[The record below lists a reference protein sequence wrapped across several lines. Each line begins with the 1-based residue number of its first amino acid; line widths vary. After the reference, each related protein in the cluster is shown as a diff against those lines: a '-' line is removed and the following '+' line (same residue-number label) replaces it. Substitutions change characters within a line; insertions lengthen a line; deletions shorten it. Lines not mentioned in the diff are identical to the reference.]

1 MMSMLCSLFLGK
13 PSEGVLTDPCKEVT
27 PDSTKIVLSSPDQ
40 DFSHVTSSPSEDH
53 PKLWTSLNKTHIKLP
68 EKDGNNYETT
78 PLFYEEQPEMWPILE
93 HPTPRPCLEVNT
105 DDWSISSMMT
115 PPSLD
120 WSCVASTPQNNIQPP
135 QKDEEGVFDMEI
147 GRGKAALEMLGV
159 EEYEDYVT
167 YDPIRW
173 KLWQEQNC
181 EASSRF
187 RLQTIVT
194 PEVRSSIL
202 EWLSSLGR
210 KLDCSLGAW
219 CLAVNYLDKFMCVQ
233 AMGMADYG
241 LAGITALLI
250 ASKQVDPIPT
260 TIELVSRL
268 AASYNP
274 FNIYCKTQ
282 YISQMKVILLR
293 ALKNQ
298 LDVPTVVYFLL
309 HLSEGIKKQDWW
321 SHFERH
327 MVEMVLFDRLL
338 SKCPPSKIALA
349 IFDMIKTMNFHISG
363 AVSPVCPKCEPTK
376 YKKGEEV
383 LIDKL
388 FNQLSEVLIKS

>member
-1 MMSMLCSLFLGK
+1 MLFSLFLGK
-13 PSEGVLTDPCKEVT
+13 PTEGVMTDPCKEVT
-27 PDSTKIVLSSPDQ
+27 PGSTKIALSSSDQ
-40 DFSHVTSSPSEDH
+40 VNSHVTSSPSEDP
-53 PKLWTSLNKTHIKLP
+53 PKLQTHLNKTHVKLP
-68 EKDGNNYETT
+68 ERDANYKKT
-78 PLFYEEQPEMWPILE
+78 PLSYEEHPELWPILE
-93 HPTPRPCLEVNT
+93 HPAPRPCLEVNT
-105 DDWSISSMMT
+105 EDWSISSIMT

-120 WSCVASTPQNNIQPP
+120 WSCVASTPQNKIQPP
-135 QKDEEGVFDMEI
+135 QKDEEGVFNMEI
-147 GRGKAALEMLGV
+147 EKEKAALEMLGV

-173 KLWQEQNC
+173 KLWQERNC

-187 RLQTIVT
+187 RLQTVIT
-194 PEVRSSIL
+194 PQIRSSIL

-233 AMGMADYG
+233 VMGMADYG

-250 ASKQVDPIPT
+250 ASKQVDPVHT
-260 TIELVSRL
+260 TIELVSRS
-268 AASYNP
+268 AAESNS
-274 FNIYCKTQ
+274 FNIYCKTE

-349 IFDMIKTMNFHISG
+349 IFDMIKTLNFHISG

-376 YKKGEEV
+376 YKKGEDV

-388 FNQLSEVLIKS
+388 FDQLATILMKS